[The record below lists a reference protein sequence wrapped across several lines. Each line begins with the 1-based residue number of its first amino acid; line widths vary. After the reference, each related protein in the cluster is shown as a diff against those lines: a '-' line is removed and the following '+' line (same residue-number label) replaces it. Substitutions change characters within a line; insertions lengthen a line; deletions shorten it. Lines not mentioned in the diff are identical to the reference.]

1 MSDGDLDALRAQ
13 RMAQFVS
20 YKLSTQCVLVHEPPL
35 DAPVAKNN
43 HKIRSAIYIF
53 KYIYICVYKRVL
65 MHKTVWQLID

>member
-20 YKLSTQCVLVHEPPL
+20 YKLSRQCVFVHGPPL

-53 KYIYICVYKRVL
+53 KYIYICVYKRLL